1 MSRRL
6 ARRLTLEAAQRSS
19 DGAGGFVDTWVALGT
34 LWADV
39 KPRTGRL
46 ARGETGEISIGGFRI
61 AVRAAPQGHSNRPE
75 PGQRL
80 RMGARLFR
88 IESVT
93 EDEPS
98 GRYLICEC
106 QEELSA

>member
-6 ARRLTLEAAQRSS
+6 SRRLTLEAAQRAG
-19 DGAGGFVDTWVALGT
+19 DGAGGFDETWVALGT

-46 ARGETGEISIGGFRI
+46 TRGETGEVSIGGFRI
-61 AVRAAPQGHSNRPE
+61 AVRGAPQGHSNRPV
-75 PGQRL
+75 PGQRF
-80 RMGARLFR
+80 RMGGRVFR

-93 EDEPS
+93 EEEPA
-98 GRYLICEC
+98 GLYLICEC